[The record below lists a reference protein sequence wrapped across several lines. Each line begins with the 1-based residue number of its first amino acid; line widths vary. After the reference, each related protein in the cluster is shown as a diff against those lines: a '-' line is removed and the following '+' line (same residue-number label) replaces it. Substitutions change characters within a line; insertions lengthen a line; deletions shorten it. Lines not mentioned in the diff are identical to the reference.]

1 MQTDSIRRAVYLALA
16 LVSGVGLVMNFV
28 SSMTSD
34 VPASRPE
41 RIVRFFTYFTIESN
55 ILVLLAAV
63 VLAAGAERG
72 VRFVLLHLDAL
83 LGITVTGIIFATIL
97 APDGAEVGTASVLL
111 HYISPPLAVLA
122 WLFLGPWGA
131 TSRSLIGP
139 ALVWPLGYFVW
150 VLIWGAITDWYPY
163 AFIDVG
169 EHGYGGVLLN
179 AVLVLVLGIVLLL
192 AFLAV
197 NRRHRVRV

>member
-1 MQTDSIRRAVYLALA
+1 MRTDSIRRAVYLVLA

-28 SSMTSD
+28 NSMTSD
-34 VPASRPE
+34 VATSHPE

-55 ILVLLAAV
+55 ILVLLTAV
-63 VLAAGAERG
+63 VLAAGPEQG

-97 APDGAEVGTASVLL
+97 APDGADVGTASVLL

-131 TSRSLIGP
+131 RSRSLIGP
-139 ALVWPLGYFVW
+139 ALVWPIGYLVW

-163 AFIDVG
+163 DFVDVA
-169 EHGYGGVLLN
+169 EHGYGTVLLN